1 MEHTLQITQHLKI
14 LITGG
19 SGFIGKNLTLNLL
32 DKNFTIYTVLNNKK
46 QNKEL
51 SLKLKKKYKNFTNS
65 LKYIKPQT
73 NVYKRLK
80 QDTEISTYNYNLTVR

>member
-1 MEHTLQITQHLKI
+1 MNKKI

-51 SLKLKKKYKNFTNS
+51 SLKLKKK
-65 LKYIKPQT
+65 
-73 NVYKRLK
+73 
-80 QDTEISTYNYNLTVR
+80 